1 MKPSNNQG
9 NRQSNVYDGFF
20 YRRGTKA
27 ETGEKEGE
35 RRGAA
40 RRETE
45 RDGGR

>member
-20 YRRGTKA
+20 YRRGTKM
-27 ETGEKEGE
+27 ETEEKERE

-40 RRETE
+40 RREVG